1 MGAPDRFEFGFTELF
16 GVGIRFSRF
25 PYTIS
30 IDFYIPFF
38 RMSIGFGKRYTD
50 NKTR

>member
-1 MGAPDRFEFGFTELF
+1 MGALDRVEFGLTELL

-30 IDFYIPFF
+30 IDLYIPYF

-50 NKTR
+50 N

>member
-1 MGAPDRFEFGFTELF
+1 MGAPDRIEFGFTELF
-16 GVGIRFSRF
+16 GFGIRFSRF

-50 NKTR
+50 N

>member
-1 MGAPDRFEFGFTELF
+1 MGVSDRVEFGFTELL

-25 PYTIS
+25 PYMFS
-30 IDFYIPFF
+30 IDFYIPYF

-50 NKTR
+50 N